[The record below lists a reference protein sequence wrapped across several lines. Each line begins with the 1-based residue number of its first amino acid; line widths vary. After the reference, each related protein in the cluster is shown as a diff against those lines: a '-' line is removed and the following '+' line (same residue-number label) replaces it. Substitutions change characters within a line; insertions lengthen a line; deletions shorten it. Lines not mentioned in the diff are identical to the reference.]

1 MAQFLTD
8 AFEVKVHQST
18 ISRTLKK
25 YGIVRYHQKAP
36 LPGEEGP
43 GKLLR
48 GPGPRPSMLL
58 EVRSVDPALQYI
70 SPGCGPRPSEN
81 PRPSGNQRSP
91 GNLIPPETSRPPS
104 IPHTQ
109 EGTLTSENPR
119 AVEHPRSSDN
129 SHESMDENASAML
142 QLLRNQRTSE
152 PPQSSSHP
160 TKENAA
166 LGIIN
171 TSTSVTPPTTTQHQ
185 GNIDRGI

>member
-58 EVRSVDPALQYI
+58 EARSIDPALQYI
-70 SPGCGPRPSEN
+70 SPGCGPRPSETPRISEN
-81 PRPSGNQRSP
+81 PRPSENS
-91 GNLIPPETSRPPS
+91 LPPATPRPAS

-109 EGTLTSENPR
+109 DDVLTSKDPPP
-119 AVEHPRSSDN
+119 VEHPRLS
-129 SHESMDENASAML
+129 ENLHDSTDQHASAML
-142 QLLRNQRTSE
+142 QSLKDQRTSGS
-152 PPQSSSHP
+152 PQSSNRP
-160 TKENAA
+160 TKEYAA
-166 LGIIN
+166 LGIIS
-171 TSTSVTPPTTTQHQ
+171 TSTRVMPPTTAQHQ
-185 GNIDRGI
+185 PNEDQRS

>member
-43 GKLLR
+43 GRLLR

-70 SPGCGPRPSEN
+70 APGCGPRPSEML
-81 PRPSGNQRSP
+81 RPSGNPSP
-91 GNLIPPETSRPPS
+91 PGIPLPTETSSSPNISDAQEVTRP
-104 IPHTQ
+104 
-109 EGTLTSENPR
+109 SETPR
-119 AVEHPRSSDN
+119 PVACPCSSDD
-129 SHESMDENASAML
+129 SHESMDQHASAML
-142 QLLRNQRTSE
+142 QLSRNQRTSE
-152 PPQSSSHP
+152 SPQSSSHP
-160 TKENAA
+160 TQGNAA
-166 LGIIN
+166 LGIKN
-171 TSTSVTPPTTTQHQ
+171 TSTSVTPPTTVQHQ
-185 GNIDRGI
+185 GNKDRGT

>member
-25 YGIVRYHQKAP
+25 YGIVRYHHKAP

-58 EVRSVDPALQYI
+58 DVRSVDPALQYI
-70 SPGCGPRPSEN
+70 SPDCGPRSSEN
-81 PRPSGNQRSP
+81 PRPSGNPRSP
-91 GNLIPPETSRPPS
+91 GNLSPETSRPPS

-109 EGTLTSENPR
+109 EDTLTPENQRP
-119 AVEHPRSSDN
+119 VEQPRSSDN
-129 SHESMDENASAML
+129 SHESMDQHASAML
-142 QLLRNQRTSE
+142 QLLRNRRTSE

-160 TKENAA
+160 PKENAA

-171 TSTSVTPPTTTQHQ
+171 TSTSVTPPTTALHQ

>member
-58 EVRSVDPALQYI
+58 EVRSIDPALQYI
-70 SPGCGPRPSEN
+70 SPDCGPRPSEHSLPPETLRPTN
-81 PRPSGNQRSP
+81 VPHTHEDALPSGN
-91 GNLIPPETSRPPS
+91 SRP
-104 IPHTQ
+104 
-109 EGTLTSENPR
+109 
-119 AVEHPRSSDN
+119 VEHSTSPEN
-129 SHESMDENASAML
+129 MHESMDQHASTML
-142 QLLRNQRTSE
+142 QSLRDQRTSVS
-152 PPQSSSHP
+152 PQSSSRP
-160 TKENAA
+160 TKEDAA
-166 LGIIN
+166 LGIMNPN
-171 TSTSVTPPTTTQHQ
+171 T
-185 GNIDRGI
+185 